1 VKSLVPGIS
10 VPHSGRCWINAN
22 FLELIQGG
30 AASQE
35 PYGKRVAEDHRRDPP
50 HAHLFAALPD
60 GILERFGGRH
70 GTCCLSLLALRGLPD
85 VPDQDAR
92 FASRKLADPTSCRGA
107 ETVSI
112 MKHPASHREYPAIGS
127 TSPLIAIFQT
137 FLRLDRCEG
146 SDVTP
151 TCSLPQTTGRSF
163 RRRPAVR
170 ARATSRLARALFFV
184 FHYLL

>member
-70 GTCCLSLLALRGLPD
+70 GTCCLSLLALRGLPH
-85 VPDQDAR
+85 VPDQDAP
-92 FASRKLADPTSCRGA
+92 AGTLDPRRSTPSFSGREEMPGDLR
-107 ETVSI
+107 V
-112 MKHPASHREYPAIGS
+112 PA
-127 TSPLIAIFQT
+127 
-137 FLRLDRCEG
+137 
-146 SDVTP
+146 
-151 TCSLPQTTGRSF
+151 
-163 RRRPAVR
+163 
-170 ARATSRLARALFFV
+170 
-184 FHYLL
+184 